1 MRFGMARRFETY
13 LVGAIMLLIGLLLI
27 VFLMGVV
34 GAGFLPALFLIG
46 VGVIFSMMAVL
57 KVRAP
62 VLHEMSARTT
72 LAYGVLAIIIGV
84 LWVALSVQAVTA
96 GYLLAVLL
104 VFFGLVFLVFTR
116 IRPTSA

>member
-1 MRFGMARRFETY
+1 MERRFETY
-13 LVGAIMLLIGLLLI
+13 LAGSKKLLIGMLLI

-46 VGVIFSMMAVL
+46 VGVIFSVMAVL
-57 KVRAP
+57 KARAP

-84 LWVALSVQAVTA
+84 LWVTLSVQVATA

-104 VFFGLVFLVFTR
+104 VFFGLVFLAYTR
-116 IRPTSA
+116 IKPTSA